1 MALTE
6 TECSNK
12 YPFACYWIKKNT
24 ITHDKNKTVFSKSEN
39 NIIIPPRKNIFD
51 NRGIDPFFQK
61 NKNTSQIKTRSQ
73 LLYITKE
80 KKKVF

>member
-1 MALTE
+1 MTR
-6 TECSNK
+6 TK
-12 YPFACYWIKKNT
+12 QF
-24 ITHDKNKTVFSKSEN
+24 FSKSEN

-73 LLYITKE
+73 LLYITQE
-80 KKKVF
+80 KKKIF